1 MSSTLFFLLALTALI
16 PQAFPISIPA
26 NPAVGLTNII
36 SVDTPGD
43 NPLPPSPPGWYNIPG
58 TSLSIILTGPFGT
71 FIRSPADAADC
82 LAAAQTALAAT
93 IAAVGDIP
101 IPHPDWHFSSHNV
114 QLIASAPFPTLGTYG
129 QLSSAL
135 RGLLYLI
142 TRAGGPGA
150 RQLGWVLSD
159 GAQGLGIVMRGSMAP
174 RTITIVGAAPAGPT
188 AGGAMGGGTG
198 ASVAA
203 MATATATQSV
213 SIVGVKELDGR

>member
-1 MSSTLFFLLALTALI
+1 MSSTLFFLLGLTALI
-16 PQAFPISIPA
+16 PQALAISIPA

-36 SVDTPGD
+36 SVDTPA
-43 NPLPPSPPGWYNIPG
+43 
-58 TSLSIILTGPFGT
+58 IILTGPFGT
-71 FIRSPADAADC
+71 FIRSPADALDC
-82 LAAAQTALAAT
+82 LAAAQTAIAAT
-93 IAAVGDIP
+93 IAAVGDLP

-188 AGGAMGGGTG
+188 AGGAMGGGTV
-198 ASVAA
+198 ASGAA